1 MFTGIV
7 ERTAAV
13 LRTIRQ
19 GGSRRLVVR
28 VEEEP
33 GLPPWAPVALG
44 ESIAV
49 EGVCLTVV
57 DIQERARGGDVAFD
71 VVPETLTKTTLGD
84 LGPGHFVNIERSL
97 AVGDSFGGH
106 YVTGHVDGVGSV
118 RARRPED
125 GQVLF
130 EIAAPDGLV
139 SRILPKGS
147 ISVDG
152 ISLTVIDVDR
162 AGGWFSF
169 AAIPHTLERTNL
181 GGREPGGRVNLET
194 DAFGKWVL
202 HSLSSIVGE
211 GSKDEKLRRLLEAGG
226 WNTANRSADSPS

>member
-7 ERTAAV
+7 ERTASVSRIAS
-13 LRTIRQ
+13 Q
-19 GGSRRLVVR
+19 GGNRRLVVR
-28 VEEEP
+28 VEEEAA
-33 GLPPWAPVALG
+33 LPPWAPVELG

-49 EGVCLTVV
+49 DGVCLTAVE
-57 DIQERARGGDVAFD
+57 IQARDHGGDVAFD

-84 LGPGHFVNIERSL
+84 LVPGSPVNIERSL
-97 AVGDSFGGH
+97 IVGDSFGGH

-118 RARRPED
+118 RARKPEG

-130 EIAAPDGLV
+130 EIAAPDALA
-139 SRILPKGS
+139 SQILPKGS
-147 ISVDG
+147 IAVDG

-162 AGGWFSF
+162 AESWFSF
-169 AAIPHTLERTNL
+169 AAIPHTLERTSL
-181 GGREPGGRVNLET
+181 GRREPGSRVNLET

-211 GSKDEKLRRLLEAGG
+211 GSKDEKLRRLLAAGG
-226 WNTANRSADSPS
+226 WKLRGGI

>member
-7 ERTAAV
+7 ERTASV
-13 LRTIRQ
+13 LRIANL
-19 GGSRRLVVR
+19 GGNRRLVVR
-28 VEEEP
+28 VEEAP
-33 GLPPWAPVALG
+33 ALPNWAPVEFG

-49 EGVCLTVV
+49 DGVCLTVV
-57 DIQERARGGDVAFD
+57 EIQERPRGGDVAFD
-71 VVPETLTKTTLGD
+71 VVPETLAKTTLGE
-84 LGPGHFVNIERSL
+84 LVPGSSVNIERSL

-106 YVTGHVDGVGSV
+106 YVTGHVDGIGSV
-118 RARRPED
+118 RTRRPEG

-130 EIAAPDGLV
+130 EIAAPDALV
-139 SRILPKGS
+139 SQILPKGS

-162 AGGWFSF
+162 SESWFSF
-169 AAIPHTLERTNL
+169 AAIPHTLERTSL
-181 GGREPGGRVNLET
+181 GRREPGSRVNLET

-226 WNTANRSADSPS
+226 WSTK